1 MFNFYE
7 RKVLPK
13 LCNYCCGSKPIE
25 KQRKKVVPNAKGVVL
40 EIGMGTGLNLP
51 YYDKNNITKIIGLDP
66 SKESNKFAKEL
77 ADKNNIDI
85 EFLQSGA
92 EEINLPDQSIDTI
105 LITYTLCTIPE
116 LRPSLNEI
124 KRVMRNDGKVLF
136 LEHGKSPDKRVQKF
150 QNFLNPV
157 WGKVFGGCNLN
168 RDIPSLLIES
178 GLKINKLNEM
188 YIPKTPKFIGY
199 NFWGEAS
206 NDN

>member
-25 KQRKKVVPNAKGVVL
+25 KQRKKVVPHAKGVVL

-51 YYDKNNITKIIGLDP
+51 YYDKNNITNIIGLDP

-116 LRPSLNEI
+116 LRPSLDEI
-124 KRVMRNDGKVLF
+124 KRVMRKDGKVLF
-136 LEHGKSPDKRVQKF
+136 LEHGKSPDKRVRKF

-168 RDIPSLLIES
+168 RDIPSLLVES

>member
-25 KQRKKVVPNAKGVVL
+25 KQRKKVVPHAKGVVL

-51 YYDKNNITKIIGLDP
+51 YYDKNNITNIIGLDP

-136 LEHGKSPDKRVQKF
+136 LEHGKSPDKRVRKF

>member
-25 KQRKKVVPNAKGVVL
+25 KQRKKVVPHAKGVVL

-51 YYDKNNITKIIGLDP
+51 YYDKNNITNIIGLDP

-105 LITYTLCTIPE
+105 LITYTLCTISE
-116 LRPSLNEI
+116 LRPSLDEI
-124 KRVMRNDGKVLF
+124 KRVMRKDGKVLF
-136 LEHGKSPDKRVQKF
+136 LEHGKSPDKRVRKF

>member
-51 YYDKNNITKIIGLDP
+51 HYDKNNITKIIGLDP

-178 GLKINKLNEM
+178 GLKISKLNEM

>member
-25 KQRKKVVPNAKGVVL
+25 KQRKKVVPHAKGVVL

-51 YYDKNNITKIIGLDP
+51 YYDKNNITNIIGLDP

-85 EFLQSGA
+85 KFLQSGA

-116 LRPSLNEI
+116 LRPSLDEI
-124 KRVMRNDGKVLF
+124 KRVMRKDGKVLF
-136 LEHGKSPDKRVQKF
+136 LEHGKSPDKRVRKF

>member
-178 GLKINKLNEM
+178 GLKISKLNEM

>member
-25 KQRKKVVPNAKGVVL
+25 KQRKKVVPHAKGVVL
-40 EIGMGTGLNLP
+40 EIGMATGLNLP
-51 YYDKNNITKIIGLDP
+51 YYDKNNITNIIGLDP

-116 LRPSLNEI
+116 LRPSLDEI
-124 KRVMRNDGKVLF
+124 KRVMRKDGKVLF
-136 LEHGKSPDKRVQKF
+136 LEHGKSPDKRVRKF

>member
-51 YYDKNNITKIIGLDP
+51 YYDKNNITNIIGLDP

-116 LRPSLNEI
+116 LRPSLDEI
-124 KRVMRNDGKVLF
+124 KRVMRKDGKVLF
-136 LEHGKSPDKRVQKF
+136 LEHGKSPDKRVRKF

>member
-51 YYDKNNITKIIGLDP
+51 HYDKNNITKIIGLDP

-116 LRPSLNEI
+116 LRPSLDEI
-124 KRVMRNDGKVLF
+124 KRVMRKDGKVLF
-136 LEHGKSPDKRVQKF
+136 LEHGKSPDKRVRKF

>member
-25 KQRKKVVPNAKGVVL
+25 KQRKKVVPHAKGVVL

-51 YYDKNNITKIIGLDP
+51 YYDKNNITNIIGLDP

-116 LRPSLNEI
+116 LRPSLDEI
-124 KRVMRNDGKVLF
+124 KRVMRKDGKVLF
-136 LEHGKSPDKRVQKF
+136 LEHGKSPDKRVRKF